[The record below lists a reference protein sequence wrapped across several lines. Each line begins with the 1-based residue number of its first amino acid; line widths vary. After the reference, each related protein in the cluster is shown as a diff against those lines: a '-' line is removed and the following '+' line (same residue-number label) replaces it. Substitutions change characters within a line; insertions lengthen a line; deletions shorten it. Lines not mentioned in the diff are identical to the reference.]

1 MQAENFENFENSEN
15 LNFDG
20 VILSK
25 AYKVLNEKT
34 QKSWRCLMILN
45 PLMHNVP
52 KWSGT
57 LKILQQ
63 ILVQEH

>member
-34 QKSWRCLMILN
+34 QKS
-45 PLMHNVP
+45 
-52 KWSGT
+52 
-57 LKILQQ
+57 
-63 ILVQEH
+63 